1 MFEELDTVFYIQ
13 KIFYLFKKYKKIVS
27 EITKKVELGVKPSE
41 SALTVEGKPCL
52 VVGVERDLAAPPGL
66 HVEPLGVPEMGLQPG
81 HAPLPPVVLRQQVAG
96 SSSKHSKR

>member
-1 MFEELDTVFYIQ
+1 MKQRSDQ
-13 KIFYLFKKYKKIVS
+13 KLQKGRTI
-27 EITKKVELGVKPSE
+27 GVKPSE
-41 SALTVEGKPCL
+41 FALTVEGKPCL

-96 SSSKHSKR
+96 SSSKHKKLEN